1 MAVTVSLILL
11 FGIALFFLLRSKEL
25 SPGSAFTA
33 AMFGFLLA
41 STGAATPINHLT
53 ATLAEALSN
62 L

>member
-1 MAVTVSLILL
+1 MVVTVSLILL

-25 SPGSAFTA
+25 GPGSAFTA

-41 STGAATPINHLT
+41 STGAAEPINHLT
-53 ATLAEALSN
+53 ASLADALSN

>member
-1 MAVTVSLILL
+1 MVVTVSLILL

-25 SPGSAFTA
+25 GPGSAFTA

-41 STGAATPINHLT
+41 STGAAEPINRLT
-53 ATLAEALSN
+53 ASLTDALSN